1 MKKYI
6 LCFHNHH
13 NRKTKAWL
21 QTTVFATHFCMNNFY
36 NKQYHDFDSKKIL
49 NIQTDTSVS
58 NIFEDLELIF
68 NKLTPYIILKQFEL
82 FTQKVWES
90 AIAGSL
96 IRRLRAASSN
106 ATRRWGGTHDD
117 IRSGHHLF
125 QITPVYHVS
134 LGVTFAGATESLRR
148 DAGRACPRG
157 RPSANPTRR

>member
-1 MKKYI
+1 
-6 LCFHNHH
+6 
-13 NRKTKAWL
+13 
-21 QTTVFATHFCMNNFY
+21 MNNFY

-82 FTQKVWES
+82 FTLKVWES

-106 ATRRWGGTHDD
+106 ATRR
-117 IRSGHHLF
+117 
-125 QITPVYHVS
+125 
-134 LGVTFAGATESLRR
+134 
-148 DAGRACPRG
+148 
-157 RPSANPTRR
+157 